1 MGEKS
6 RPIDMKVSTTRT
18 LTMKLCEINHA
29 DA

>member
-6 RPIDMKVSTTRT
+6 RPIDIKVRTSRT
-18 LTMKLCEINHA
+18 LTMKLYEINHA